1 MIVIREFRVGNKRYL
16 KGDIYRGEDGRKW
29 LDAGFL
35 QAKEKGTNRDAER
48 ATVKK
53 GG

>member
-16 KGDIYRGEDGRKW
+16 KGDIYKGEDGRKW
-29 LDAGFL
+29 LEAGFL
-35 QAKEKGTNRDAER
+35 QAKGNGTNRDVAR

>member
-29 LDAGFL
+29 LDAGFCKPKKRA
-35 QAKEKGTNRDAER
+35 QIGMQKGQQ
-48 ATVKK
+48 
-53 GG
+53 